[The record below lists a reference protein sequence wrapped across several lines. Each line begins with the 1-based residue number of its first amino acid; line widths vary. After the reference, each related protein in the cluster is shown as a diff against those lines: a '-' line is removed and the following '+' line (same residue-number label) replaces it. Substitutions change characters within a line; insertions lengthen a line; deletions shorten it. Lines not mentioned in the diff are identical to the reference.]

1 VAQGRRSLLKSRHH
15 LLNEAESI
23 LIALPEDVQAELGDT
38 TDVRRRLGGLAA
50 LDRAEIS
57 DPVVLLRLRML
68 DQTALDVAEYDHR
81 DKRATA
87 ELATLVTTAG
97 STLDDLVGLSTKST
111 AELLVEAGDPRRF
124 TDGGYA
130 RFNGTAPIPA
140 SSGEGDGEP
149 VRHRLNQQGNRA
161 TNAVLH
167 RMAVTQL
174 RCHPGARLLY
184 DNSRRNGHTKREAM
198 RVLKR
203 HLSNIVY
210 RRMLADAIHRTGQ
223 TGQHEEAA

>member
-1 VAQGRRSLLKSRHH
+1 MA
-15 LLNEAESI
+15 
-23 LIALPEDVQAELGDT
+23 
-38 TDVRRRLGGLAA
+38 
-50 LDRAEIS
+50 
-57 DPVVLLRLRML
+57 
-68 DQTALDVAEYDHR
+68 
-81 DKRATA
+81 
-87 ELATLVTTAG
+87 
-97 STLDDLVGLSTKST
+97 
-111 AELLVEAGDPRRF
+111 EAG
-124 TDGGYA
+124 GGRDHA
-130 RFNGTAPIPA
+130 GQREPEPPPGALPA

-167 RMAVTQL
+167 RMAITQL

-223 TGQHEEAA
+223 PVNMKKPLDIGASDQPRSLPAMGHSRSILRGEVRRETQ